1 MVAGRGQASN
11 LRTRAQVDGTDNTQR
26 KEERGTRRAA
36 SKRQRTSAHLYI
48 IAPVSLATEE
58 AAGRPRS
65 QATCLPSSMDAFLI
79 KQMETAG
86 IVGNL
91 QTSLSNSMLKSVQ
104 KVSRNFTKVYKILQ
118 NFTKMCPKLRLLQR
132 VTGASLRSGFYI
144 WTFEL

>member
-11 LRTRAQVDGTDNTQR
+11 LRTRAQVDGTENTQR

-65 QATCLPSSMDAFLI
+65 QVTCLPEAWTRGFLI
-79 KQMETAG
+79 KQMDTAG

-104 KVSRNFTKVYKILQ
+104 KVSRKVTKVCRICYK
-118 NFTKMCPKLRLLQR
+118 NVSK
-132 VTGASLRSGFYI
+132 TGPPAACNGCFPSVRFLY
-144 WTFEL
+144 LDV